1 MALTRYGVCYD
12 LRETPFVA
20 SYGDMEFRFSTRA
33 HSEKFMDEV
42 GTRVRWLNDSLS
54 RRFHVTVRASELAAV
69 QLYQM
74 IENRGFLVR
83 VREEWFECPGDLAFR
98 GRLTSAGDSQ
108 APSAPST
115 EPLLG

>member
-1 MALTRYGVCYD
+1 MPLTRYGVCYD

-20 SYGDMEFRFSTRA
+20 SYGEMEF
-33 HSEKFMDEV
+33 
-42 GTRVRWLNDSLS
+42 
-54 RRFHVTVRASELAAV
+54 HVNVRASELAAV

-98 GRLTSAGDSQ
+98 GRLSSAGDSLV
-108 APSAPST
+108 PSAPST